1 MQMTYESHQN
11 IQNHAE
17 GDVDKYIRKK
27 FFPTQNTGV
36 FIDVGAANPN
46 YLSISALYRSLGWT
60 VIAVE
65 PGFLRDAPKTRA

>member
-1 MQMTYESHQN
+1 MSSHQN

-27 FFPTQNTGV
+27 FFPTQTTGV